1 MSSSCSAEVAD
12 AIELGK
18 VSGAWGVRGAVK
30 VYSYTREREG
40 IAKYT
45 HWILKSAHS
54 TENSTE
60 NSTERR
66 YQVIQC
72 RTQGQG
78 VVATLKG
85 VDSRDQAESLQGFGI
100 WVPLQDLPVLPA
112 GEYYWRQ
119 LIGLEVTTLEGVVL
133 GKVDHLF
140 ETGANDVLVV
150 QGEAAKG
157 EALEVVESGDPS
169 EPVERL
175 LPYIDQVVVEVD
187 LNVNSMRV
195 DWDPEF

>member
-40 IAKYT
+40 IAKYSN
-45 HWILKSAHS
+45 WILKSAHS
-54 TENSTE
+54 SENSTE
-60 NSTERR
+60 KR

-72 RTQGQG
+72 KTQGQG
-78 VVATLKG
+78 VVATLTG

-100 WVPLQDLPVLPA
+100 WVPLQDLSVLPA

-150 QGEAAKG
+150 KG
-157 EALEVVESGDPS
+157 EAVKGESAAESGESS

-187 LNVNSMRV
+187 LDENSMRV